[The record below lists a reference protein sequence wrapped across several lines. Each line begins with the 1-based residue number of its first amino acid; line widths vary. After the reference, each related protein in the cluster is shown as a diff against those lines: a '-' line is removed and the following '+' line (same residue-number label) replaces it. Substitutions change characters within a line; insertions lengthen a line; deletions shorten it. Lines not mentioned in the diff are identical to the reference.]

1 MKGIFI
7 SYRRDDTSG
16 YSRLLYDRLVREF
29 GEAQVFMDVETIRE
43 PGTDFVDAINHG
55 VGQCSVLLALIGRS
69 WVSSTDR
76 DGQRR
81 LDDPDDFVR
90 LEVATALARDVRVVP
105 IVVQGARMPGADD
118 LPDNLKTLARRQAL
132 TLSHED
138 WDHDVGKLIA
148 ALAKIPGLERAQRAA
163 PALERRRAPAA
174 SGRSSTAKT
183 AAIAVLSTLVVAFGV
198 LMWIGF
204 KMEESEQ
211 QQANVPEK
219 MLFAET
225 LTDNAADATPGTEQ
239 RAAATVAD
247 TAPTATGRAPA
258 VDVEIPAV
266 ARPTA
271 RPAAPAYGE
280 PTPAYD
286 LSGTWYDDSGVP
298 VVLEQYGDSLKV
310 GAFDALSM
318 QFVQIGTG
326 RISGRNVRIRYTNE
340 ALGVSGTV
348 VGTVS
353 SDGQHLNGTDT
364 MDGTGYS
371 EQNTWHLEHM
381 PGD

>member
-69 WVSSTDR
+69 WVSGTDR
-76 DGQRR
+76 DGKRR

-90 LEVATALARDVRVVP
+90 LEVATALSRDVRVIP
-105 IVVQGARMPGADD
+105 IVVQGARMPGTDD
-118 LPDNLKTLARRQAL
+118 LPDNLKSLARRQAL

-138 WDHDVGKLIA
+138 WEHDVGKLTA
-148 ALAKIPGLERAQRAA
+148 ALARIPGLERKA
-163 PALERRRAPAA
+163 PDEPQVERRTAPPPA
-174 SGRSSTAKT
+174 GRSSTAKT
-183 AAIAVLSTLVVAFGV
+183 AAIAVLGTLVVAFGA

-204 KMEESEQ
+204 AMESEQ
-211 QQANVPEK
+211 QKQQANAPAT
-219 MLFAET
+219 MQFAG
-225 LTDNAADATPGTEQ
+225 N
-239 RAAATVAD
+239 VAD
-247 TAPTATGRAPA
+247 TPADVAVPAAEPAPPPVAAAEPPVARSTPT
-258 VDVEIPAV
+258 VDVEVPASTRVSPPV
-266 ARPTA
+266 ATLSE
-271 RPAAPAYGE
+271 PAPSH
-280 PTPAYD
+280 D
-286 LSGTWYDDSGVP
+286 LSGTWYDNNGIP
-298 VVLEQYGDSLKV
+298 VLLEQYGESLKV

-318 QFVQIGTG
+318 QFYQIGSGT
-326 RISGRNVRIRYTNE
+326 ISGNNVTIRYTNA
-340 ALGVSGTV
+340 ALGISGTV

-381 PGD
+381 PGH

>member
-69 WVSSTDR
+69 WVSGTDR
-76 DGQRR
+76 DGKRR

-90 LEVATALARDVRVVP
+90 LEVATALSRDVRVIP
-105 IVVQGARMPGADD
+105 IVVQGARMPGTDD
-118 LPDNLKTLARRQAL
+118 LPDNLKSLARRQAL

-138 WDHDVGKLIA
+138 WEHDVGKLTT
-148 ALAKIPGLERAQRAA
+148 ALARIPGLERKA
-163 PALERRRAPAA
+163 PDQPQVERRTAPPPA
-174 SGRSSTAKT
+174 GRSSTAKT
-183 AAIAVLSTLVVAFGV
+183 AAIAVLGTLVVAFGA

-204 KMEESEQ
+204 AMESEQ
-211 QQANVPEK
+211 QKQQANAPAT
-219 MLFAET
+219 MQFAG
-225 LTDNAADATPGTEQ
+225 N
-239 RAAATVAD
+239 VAD
-247 TAPTATGRAPA
+247 TPADVPVAAAEPAPPPVAAAEPPVARSRPT
-258 VDVEIPAV
+258 VDVEVPASTRVSPPV
-266 ARPTA
+266 ATLSE
-271 RPAAPAYGE
+271 PAPSH
-280 PTPAYD
+280 D
-286 LSGTWYDDSGVP
+286 LSGTWYDNNGIP
-298 VVLEQYGDSLKV
+298 VLLEQYGDSLKV

-318 QFVQIGTG
+318 QFYQIGSGT
-326 RISGRNVRIRYTNE
+326 ISGNNVTIRYTNA
-340 ALGVSGTV
+340 ALGISGTV

-353 SDGQHLNGTDT
+353 ADGQHLNGTDT

-381 PGD
+381 PGH